1 MEIYIPPFLL
11 CVTSTIYDF
20 LCCYL
25 CKIVRHCLLI
35 RGTKI
40 YFALNKDRNFSA
52 IKHLNGVHIRF
63 DDRKYCFISV
73 NLSCRVVLYCFVL
86 SFTLSLPHI
95 HIYQN
100 AQHFATSRKYSSVQE
115 LLLLLNRHFHCFTC
129 LQQLKLLGTNNK
141 NRKFRDVHLFLLDDF
156 LFLFSNAIE
165 LFLVYC
171 RVRAEHTH
179 IHNIIKSDSFE
190 IHIRRVSRILN
201 IRYKCMSV

>member
-73 NLSCRVVLYCFVL
+73 NLSCRVVLYCIVL
-86 SFTLSLPHI
+86 SFTLSLSP
-95 HIYQN
+95 
-100 AQHFATSRKYSSVQE
+100 T
-115 LLLLLNRHFHCFTC
+115 
-129 LQQLKLLGTNNK
+129 
-141 NRKFRDVHLFLLDDF
+141 
-156 LFLFSNAIE
+156 
-165 LFLVYC
+165 
-171 RVRAEHTH
+171 HTH
-179 IHNIIKSDSFE
+179 LPKCATLCHVKKIFISTRTSVIIEQTFPLFHMFAATKTPWYE
-190 IHIRRVSRILN
+190 Q
-201 IRYKCMSV
+201 